1 MKTASVPIGCRAI
14 VEFKESIVD
23 AIDRATHIAKARL
36 ERSAVTKM
44 SDRSRR
50 ARSAI

>member
-1 MKTASVPIGCRAI
+1 MKTASVPIGGRAI
-14 VEFKESIVD
+14 VELKKSVVV
-23 AIDRATHIAKARL
+23 AIDRATHITKARL